1 MQNKKNRKRLAVMAS
16 CLAGVMAIGGI
27 MAYFTDAD
35 TATNVFTVGKVSLD
49 LIEPNWDPEND
60 DLDGDGLLD
69 AYTITPEFEVQ
80 KDPQI
85 TNDGV
90 NDEYVFMTVTVPYY
104 NVVTATE
111 VGLVEED
118 VNGVQVGYEQPLF
131 QFGGNNVSNG
141 ATAEKPVSTAGTVL
155 YSTLDT
161 ATADQSGHTNPQ
173 TLLNGNQSSEVIAA
187 AVNNG
192 WTYMAGTFDLSDTA
206 NTKDFVSDT
215 TTSAENGAGI
225 VDRVISHT
233 VTDTENGNAATAA
246 GKGVGVSAQTKNGV
260 KYPVIDTT
268 NHQITY
274 LFAYTGRASD
284 ATYIDVAGKGGIT
297 LKALKAGETTP
308 TLFDYV
314 KLINITE
321 DQKDITDLEKTA
333 QSIVIN
339 AYGIQTANVIDSKG
353 VEDGNNIDGSKDPVT
368 VWNVLAKQSP
378 DTMMAADVLE
388 QDVNWKGEVDQ
399 IPDKNTDNKGSE
411 VQDYQKTTGNVNG
424 PNVDPAKIDVAE

>member
-1 MQNKKNRKRLAVMAS
+1 MAS

-111 VGLVEED
+111 AGLVEED

-268 NHQITY
+268 NHQID
-274 LFAYTGRASD
+274 RKS
-284 ATYIDVAGKGGIT
+284 V
-297 LKALKAGETTP
+297 
-308 TLFDYV
+308 V
-314 KLINITE
+314 
-321 DQKDITDLEKTA
+321 
-333 QSIVIN
+333 
-339 AYGIQTANVIDSKG
+339 
-353 VEDGNNIDGSKDPVT
+353 
-368 VWNVLAKQSP
+368 
-378 DTMMAADVLE
+378 
-388 QDVNWKGEVDQ
+388 
-399 IPDKNTDNKGSE
+399 
-411 VQDYQKTTGNVNG
+411 
-424 PNVDPAKIDVAE
+424 